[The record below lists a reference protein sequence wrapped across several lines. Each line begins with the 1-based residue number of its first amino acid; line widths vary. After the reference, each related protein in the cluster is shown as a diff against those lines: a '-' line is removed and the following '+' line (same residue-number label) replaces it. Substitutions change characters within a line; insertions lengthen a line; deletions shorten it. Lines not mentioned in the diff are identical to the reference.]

1 MSVLSVSQFKTCS
14 LFSDEGSPFIGLY
27 IIRKET
33 ANKQNQSLGGRA
45 QVPCKKGVFALSKL
59 RIFYRELLV
68 CVDVMYF
75 YFYYFFAKQ
84 TNITQMIDNLASVV
98 LLRY

>member
-14 LFSDEGSPFIGLY
+14 VFSDEGSPFVGLY
-27 IIRKET
+27 IIRKEM

-75 YFYYFFAKQ
+75 YFYYLFLQNRQIVHK
-84 TNITQMIDNLASVV
+84 
-98 LLRY
+98 